1 MFRLV
6 KVRFGCFHR
15 VPCHE
20 MRVWQFV
27 TAFVDITSD
36 GSTRF
41 GLEFMSE
48 KNGVWYFHHERP
60 LIVGFVRVLVVELYR
75 GVTENIAIQSAG
87 YGSSFLPAGAEGS
100 QYRADSVELDVVI
113 SRAFFWLYEKF
124 DA

>member
-6 KVRFGCFHR
+6 KVRFGCFHG

-48 KNGVWYFHHERP
+48 KNGVW
-60 LIVGFVRVLVVELYR
+60 
-75 GVTENIAIQSAG
+75 
-87 YGSSFLPAGAEGS
+87 
-100 QYRADSVELDVVI
+100 
-113 SRAFFWLYEKF
+113 
-124 DA
+124 